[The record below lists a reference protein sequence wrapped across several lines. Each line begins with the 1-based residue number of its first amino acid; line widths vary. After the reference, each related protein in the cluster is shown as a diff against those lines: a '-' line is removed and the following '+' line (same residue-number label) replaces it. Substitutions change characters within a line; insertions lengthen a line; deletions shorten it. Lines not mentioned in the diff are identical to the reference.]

1 LFIASAFLLFF
12 CNKEKI
18 KNIFFQKKKD
28 LLIIGLLGNVIPFNL
43 ISWSQLYVESIVAST
58 LIGTMPLFTFLIS
71 FFYFKAPMKTRV
83 IFGLVLG
90 FLGMIIFL
98 DPKNIFSYNN
108 SFLFSGFIIF
118 SAIFY
123 AFSANW
129 VKTLKDESSFELAC
143 CSITVAAF
151 LTLPLVIALL
161 IHRDFEIN
169 NLIANITI
177 DSLVSATVLGVFC
190 TGLAISVFFNLIKKK
205 SPVFASQSNYLIP
218 CFGFLWSYIFL
229 DETLTTN
236 LFIGF
241 LLIVS
246 GGLLVNKQ

>member
-1 LFIASAFLLFF
+1 M
-12 CNKEKI
+12 
-18 KNIFFQKKKD
+18 QKKKD

-71 FFYFKAPMKTRV
+71 FFYFKALMKTRV

-98 DPKNIFSYNN
+98 DPENIFSYNT

-143 CSITVAAF
+143 CSIAVAAF

-177 DSLVSATVLGVFC
+177 DSLVSATILGVFC
-190 TGLAISVFFNLIKKK
+190 TGLAISVFFNLIKNK

>member
-1 LFIASAFLLFF
+1 M
-12 CNKEKI
+12 
-18 KNIFFQKKKD
+18 
-28 LLIIGLLGNVIPFNL
+28 
-43 ISWSQLYVESIVAST
+43 YVESIVAST

-71 FFYFKAPMKTRV
+71 FFYFKAPMQARI
-83 IFGLVLG
+83 IFGLIIG

-98 DPKNIFSYNN
+98 DPKNISSYNN

-143 CSITVAAF
+143 CSIAVAAF

-161 IHRDFEIN
+161 IHKDFEVN

-177 DSLVSATVLGVFC
+177 DSLVSATILGVFVQV
-190 TGLAISVFFNLIKKK
+190 LQFQFF
-205 SPVFASQSNYLIP
+205 
-218 CFGFLWSYIFL
+218 
-229 DETLTTN
+229 
-236 LFIGF
+236 
-241 LLIVS
+241 
-246 GGLLVNKQ
+246 